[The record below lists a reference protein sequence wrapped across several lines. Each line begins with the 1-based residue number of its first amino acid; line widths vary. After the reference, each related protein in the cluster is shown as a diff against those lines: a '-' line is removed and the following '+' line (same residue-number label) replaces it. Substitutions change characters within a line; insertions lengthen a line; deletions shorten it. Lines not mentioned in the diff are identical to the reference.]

1 MVDVEQATEER
12 LVALVILDRETDQEI
27 HRREID
33 KQGAYH

>member
-12 LVALVILDRETDQEI
+12 LGAIVILDSKTDQEI